1 MNEKELNIALG
12 KLFNGIELDTHKIE
26 FAVVDELSNKIDDA
40 KSIISL
46 QDDGLKGLAKVED
59 AYNKYQ
65 KIFSDAEYVNRIGDD
80 RAEKLIKELEKLTA
94 KVSTSAKELGLD
106 GRDIPQYKEGLKL
119 LGVIRENRGRS
130 KDIEKKLASLDRI

>member
-1 MNEKELNIALG
+1 MDINYNKKAAKELDRITLKAQ
-12 KLFNGIELDTHKIE
+12 KIE
-26 FAVVDELSNKIDDA
+26 FAVVDELNNKIDDA
-40 KSIISL
+40 KRIISL
-46 QDDGLKGLAKVED
+46 QDDGLKELAKVED

-119 LGVIRENRGRS
+119 LGEIRENRGRS